1 MFDILSQ
8 RGAFALT
15 FNQDSHRPR
24 IPSHQRRSHHPAP
37 GERPK
42 PTRMGAL
49 SQRPAWLSR
58 SPRSVDFVFFDLETT
73 GGNPSNSEVIEIAAI
88 KQKDGREVGRF
99 QSLINPRRHIPR
111 PVREITGIDQSM
123 VRDAPYIEDVIDDFL
138 DFIGDSVLVS
148 HGVLNDFSFV
158 AHYARSLRSKELSN
172 FYVCTH
178 LIVSNFLPNVPVKSL
193 SGVANYFGLPTGN
206 AHRAMADAEMT
217 KDVFWEINKVCEKN
231 GFKSLEDLLK
241 IQADNQ
247 TLSRLGPG
255 LLSHHVDKAP
265 STPGLLYL
273 FNSTREVTY
282 LSATPNIRRS
292 LMNVTELSDER
303 DFNRLLVDV
312 TDFKFER
319 SAHFLAALQQE
330 KKELNKLE
338 LSVDPRKFEG
348 RADNILQV
356 MIPEDLLEHWD
367 ENPAAIALQL
377 PDRSHVV
384 QAKGLLLDAAAEPD
398 ENEASASTDAIS
410 HRERNQYVYA
420 HLETTKGSSHRIPIR
435 KTKRL
440 VNAVKNPKYKLTRAA
455 DSKKSCAHFGHLRA
469 GFGLFFGPIDQ
480 PKLVRKRVDELLTLW
495 PFHDK
500 ALPMSERIE
509 SFNHFVAVLTNR
521 CEQEIERI
529 VAQKNNIKNIF
540 NPVARKR
547 FSKVIELIKALRAEG
562 YPLGDYGR
570 PKTGLA
576 VVTNT
581 DTKELDVAVV
591 VNGRIR
597 QYLKLPIEDGDKLRS
612 SRFFTRLMMPYHAE
626 IYAPLQCI
634 EFTDNICSDIE
645 LFSHWLSRRRGEGE
659 WVDFETL
666 EPLYNPHQS
675 E

>member
-1 MFDILSQ
+1 MSL
-8 RGAFALT
+8 
-15 FNQDSHRPR
+15 NQGNSRAR
-24 IPSHQRRSHHPAP
+24 IPSHQRRTHTQHTSD
-37 GERPK
+37 RPT
-42 PTRMGAL
+42 PRTGGL
-49 SQRPAWLSR
+49 TQRPAWLAR

-88 KQKDGREVGRF
+88 KEKDGKEVGRF

-123 VRDAPYIEDVIDDFL
+123 VRNAPHIEDVIDEFL
-138 DFIGDSVLVS
+138 EFIGDSVLVS

-158 AHYARSLRSKELSN
+158 AHYARTLRAKELSN

-217 KDVFWEINKVCEKN
+217 KSVFWEINKVCEKN

-255 LLSHHVDKAP
+255 LLSHHVERAP

-282 LSATPNIRRS
+282 TTATPNIRRS

-319 SAHFLAALQQE
+319 SAHFLAALLQE
-330 KKELNKLE
+330 KKELKKLE

-356 MIPEDLLEHWD
+356 LLPDDLLEYWQL
-367 ENPAAIALQL
+367 NPAVIPLQL
-377 PDRSHVV
+377 PDRGSVV
-384 QAKGLLLDAAAEPD
+384 QHSGLLLNAARDSLHSESETNP
-398 ENEASASTDAIS
+398 EEIS
-410 HRERNQYVYA
+410 HLERNQYVYA
-420 HLETTKGSSHRIPIR
+420 HIADAKNARPKVPIR
-435 KTKRL
+435 KTKRI
-440 VNAVKNPKYKLTRAA
+440 VNAVKNPKYKLSRTGDLKRT
-455 DSKKSCAHFGHLRA
+455 CAHFGHLQA
-469 GFGLFFGPIDQ
+469 GFGWYFGPVEQ
-480 PKLVRKRVDELLTLW
+480 PKVMRKRVDELLTLW

-500 ALPMSERIE
+500 GIPLQERAE
-509 SFNHFVAVLTNR
+509 YFNHFFAVLTDSVDN
-521 CEQEIERI
+521 EIERI
-529 VAQKNNIKNIF
+529 IQQKNGIKNIF
-540 NPVARKR
+540 NPIARKR
-547 FSKVIELIKALRAEG
+547 FTKEIELLKALRTEG
-562 YPLGDYGR
+562 YSFPKHAQ

-576 VVTNT
+576 VISNT

-591 VNGRIR
+591 VNSRIR
-597 QYLKLPIEDGDKLRS
+597 QYLRLPVEDGDKLRS
-612 SRFFTRLMMPYHAE
+612 SRFFTRLMTPYHAE
-626 IYAPLQCI
+626 FTTKLQCA
-634 EFTDNICSDIE
+634 EFTEDVCSDIE
-645 LFSHWLSRRRGEGE
+645 LFSHWLSKRRGEGE
-659 WVDFETL
+659 WVDFDTL
-666 EPLYNPHQS
+666 EPLYNPHQA

>member
-1 MFDILSQ
+1 M
-8 RGAFALT
+8 T
-15 FNQDSHRPR
+15 FKQDNSRPR
-24 IPSHQRRSHHPAP
+24 IPPHQRRSHVQHTGDRTKP
-37 GERPK
+37 GHGG
-42 PTRMGAL
+42 PTAL
-49 SQRPAWLSR
+49 TQRPTWITR

-88 KQKDGREVGRF
+88 REKDGKEVGRF

-111 PVREITGIDQSM
+111 AVREITGIDQSM

-138 DFIGDSVLVS
+138 EFIGDSVLVS

-158 AHYARSLRSKELSN
+158 AHYARTLRAKELSN

-193 SGVANYFGLPTGN
+193 SGVANYFGLATGN

-217 KDVFWEINKVCEKN
+217 KNVFWEINKVCEKN

-255 LLSHHVDKAP
+255 LLSHHVERAP

-282 LSATPNIRRS
+282 TSATPNIRRS

-319 SAHFLAALQQE
+319 SAHFLAALLQE
-330 KKELNKLE
+330 KKELKKLE

-348 RADNILQV
+348 RADNILQ
-356 MIPEDLLEHWD
+356 ILLPDDLLEFWKD
-367 ENPAAIALQL
+367 NPASIPLQL
-377 PDRSHVV
+377 PDRDSAVLHN
-384 QAKGLLLDAAAEPD
+384 GLLLNAASDTPD
-398 ENEASASTDAIS
+398 EIGDKSAGEIS
-410 HRERNQYVYA
+410 HLERNQYVYA
-420 HLETTKGSSHRIPIR
+420 HLSDNRGPHQRVPIR
-435 KTKRL
+435 KTKRII
-440 VNAVKNPKYKLTRAA
+440 NAVKNPKYKLSRTGEL
-455 DSKKSCAHFGHLRA
+455 KKSCAHFGHLHA
-469 GFGLFFGPIDQ
+469 GFGWHFGPVEQ
-480 PKLVRKRVDELLTLW
+480 PKALRRRIDELLTLW

-500 ALPMSERIE
+500 TIPVAERVDY
-509 SFNHFVAVLTNR
+509 FNHFFAVITGKF
-521 CEQEIERI
+521 EEEIERI
-529 VAQKNNIKNIF
+529 VGQKNSIKNIF
-540 NPVARKR
+540 NPIARKR
-547 FSKVIELIKALRAEG
+547 LTKVIELLKALRSEG
-562 YPLGDYGR
+562 YSLPTQAQ

-576 VVTNT
+576 VITNT

-591 VNGRIR
+591 VNSRIR
-597 QYLKLPIEDGDKLRS
+597 QYLKLPVEDADKLRS
-612 SRFFTRLMMPYHAE
+612 SRFFTRIMVPYHSE
-626 IYAPLQCI
+626 IGAKLRCT
-634 EFTDNICSDIE
+634 EFTEDVCSDIE
-645 LFSHWLSRRRGEGE
+645 LFSHWLSKRRGEGE
-659 WVDFETL
+659 WVDFEAL
-666 EPLYNPHQS
+666 EPLYNPHQA